1 MVDLEL
7 ADWIDRIL
15 DFVLRDSDQPHQLA
29 RLVNQCVSSRNLQI
43 LFVKASARY
52 KGILKDKVIA
62 LKGDESFKFTE
73 YGKHLEELINR
84 YFFS

>member
-7 ADWIDRIL
+7 AEWIDRIL

-52 KGILKDKVIA
+52 KGVLRDKVIS
-62 LKGDESFKFTE
+62 LREDDSFEFTE
-73 YGKHLEELINR
+73 YGKHLEGLINR